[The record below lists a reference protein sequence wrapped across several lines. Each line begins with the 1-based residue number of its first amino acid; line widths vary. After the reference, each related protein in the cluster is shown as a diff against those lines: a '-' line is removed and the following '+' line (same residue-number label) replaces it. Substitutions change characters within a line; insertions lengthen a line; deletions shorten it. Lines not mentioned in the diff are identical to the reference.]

1 MTTYF
6 TLKEMFWSRLVRF
19 STKWSELAA
28 ECTAEEKYED
38 WWWKERLGK
47 CYYQLGDY
55 RESEKQFK
63 SSLKLQETTNAY

>member
-1 MTTYF
+1 
-6 TLKEMFWSRLVRF
+6 LKAL
-19 STKWSELAA
+19 ELAA